1 MRYNDSINSI
11 QDNRFI
17 MIQFRI
23 ISVSKRESS
32 EVNTVRYTYKEGEE
46 TQSAKTLGG
55 VWEEI
60 EFAIVYEE
68 KPLIQ
73 IANVAGDGYL
83 VGSPGKLLINNP
95 DLFGKYKVGDIID
108 FIPKTIEEK
117 IVPQSN

>member
-1 MRYNDSINSI
+1 MTILESGQRT
-11 QDNRFI
+11 
-17 MIQFRI
+17 IQFRI

-83 VGSPGKLLINNP
+83 VGSPAKLLINNP

>member
-1 MRYNDSINSI
+1 
-11 QDNRFI
+11 

-68 KPLIQ
+68 KPLI
-73 IANVAGDGYL
+73 
-83 VGSPGKLLINNP
+83 
-95 DLFGKYKVGDIID
+95 
-108 FIPKTIEEK
+108 
-117 IVPQSN
+117 